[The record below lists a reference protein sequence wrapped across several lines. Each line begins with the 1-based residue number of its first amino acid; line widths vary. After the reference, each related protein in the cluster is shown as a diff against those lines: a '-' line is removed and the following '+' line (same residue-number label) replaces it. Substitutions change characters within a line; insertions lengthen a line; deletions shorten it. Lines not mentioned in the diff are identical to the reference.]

1 MHTFYVTKSWIIFQE
16 TENMPAGCTIDYFK
30 DNELAPEF
38 DCYSDDDKDDFEGTP
53 DKVLPPTVRLTSNDD
68 PEIGPLVY

>member
-1 MHTFYVTKSWIIFQE
+1 
-16 TENMPAGCTIDYFK
+16 MPAGCTIDYFK